1 MSGIVYNYHSIKHGF
16 VSNSSCY
23 GVRRMYLQEKNRI
36 KGAFSFL
43 YRLTR
48 LHVRKHIIRIRTI
61 GKEIREEKGG
71 KQITDKVDPNKFKF
85 KPISIHFGKFYQ
97 P

>member
-1 MSGIVYNYHSIKHGF
+1 MEYVCTCSK
-16 VSNSSCY
+16 
-23 GVRRMYLQEKNRI
+23 KNRI
-36 KGAFSFL
+36 KGAFSFQ

-48 LHVRKHIIRIRTI
+48 LHVRKHIIRIRSI

-85 KPISIHFGKFYQ
+85 KPISIHLRHRTFQGWQNRGARGALAPPLFFKVS
-97 P
+97 

>member
-23 GVRRMYLQEKNRI
+23 GVRSMYLKEKNRI

-71 KQITDKVDPNKFKF
+71 NKLLTKWI
-85 KPISIHFGKFYQ
+85 PTSSNSSQ
-97 P
+97 